1 MDMPWR
7 VKCFQ
12 KGTVMTGLIAL
23 VVAAVGIVFGI
34 VVGIIIG
41 KKTVDYNNKQKAVQ

>member
-1 MDMPWR
+1 
-7 VKCFQ
+7 
-12 KGTVMTGLIAL
+12 MTGLIAL

>member
-1 MDMPWR
+1 
-7 VKCFQ
+7 
-12 KGTVMTGLIAL
+12 MTGLIAL

-41 KKTVDYNNKQKAVQ
+41 KKTVDYNNKQKAAQ